1 MRRTRL
7 IPVLLIHQGG
17 VYKTSKFKSPVYI
30 GDPINT
36 IRLFND
42 MEVDE
47 IVVLDI
53 DASKDNRE
61 PNYEMFEELASEAFM
76 PVGYGGGIK
85 SVEQAK
91 RILNSG
97 VEKVIINHAAQSSGE
112 LIAECASRFGSQSV
126 MASIDYA
133 KKLLGGWKQ
142 YDHVTGKLL
151 MLSPLDAAENAEKM
165 GAGEV
170 LLSCVDRDGCMQGLD
185 VELIQEASRRLEI
198 PIVACG
204 GAGTL
209 EHLQQA
215 EAAGASAIAGGSMFV
230 FRGKQRGILIS
241 YPNEAQLRQYLS

>member
-53 DASKDNRE
+53 DASKENRE
-61 PNYEMFEELASEAFM
+61 PDYSKFEELASEAFM
-76 PVGYGGGIK
+76 PVGYGGGIRT
-85 SVEQAK
+85 VEQAK

-97 VEKVIINHAAQSSGE
+97 VEKVIINYAAQLSGE

-126 MASIDYA
+126 MSSIDYA
-133 KKLLGGWKQ
+133 KRPLIGRRR
-142 YDHVTGKLL
+142 YDHVSGKLL
-151 MLSPLDAAENAEKM
+151 KTSPIDAAKVAQQM
-165 GAGEV
+165 GAGE
-170 LLSCVDRDGCMQGLD
+170 LLLNCVDRDGSMQGLD
-185 VELIQEASRRLEI
+185 VDLVQELSPQLHI

-204 GAGTL
+204 GAGSL